1 VGLKL
6 ITANTDWAISLEEAR
21 THLLKTSTDTTDDAY
36 IQTLIEAAQ
45 KKVEEDC
52 DLGLTAQTWDMYLDD
67 FPSII
72 AIWMWPVASV
82 DSVKYTDDDGD
93 TQTITSSNY
102 TTDLTQKPA
111 RIAPVNSYS
120 WPTPRDSIGAVQ
132 VRFTTGFT
140 SPDTIP
146 SDLKQ
151 AMLLLIGDWFDNRE
165 DKGRR
170 FNRVSEMILNKYK
183 YI

>member
-1 VGLKL
+1 MGLKL

-21 THLLKTSTDTTDDAY
+21 DHLDITSGDTNDDAY

-45 KKVEEDC
+45 KKIEEDY
-52 DLGLTAQTWDMYLDD
+52 DLSLTARTYDLYLDD
-67 FPSII
+67 FPNII
-72 AIWMWPVASV
+72 AIWMYPIASV
-82 DSVKYTDDDGD
+82 DSVKYTDDDGNS
-93 TQTITSSNY
+93 QTVTSTNY

-111 RIAPVNSYS
+111 RIGPVSSYT
-120 WPTPRDSIGAVQ
+120 WPTPRDSIAAVQ
-132 VRFTTGFT
+132 VRFTTGFS

-146 SDLKQ
+146 SDIKQ
-151 AMLLLIGDWFDNRE
+151 AMLLIIGDWFDNRE

-170 FNRVSEMILNKYK
+170 FNRVSEMILSKYK

>member
-1 VGLKL
+1 MGLKL
-6 ITANTDWAISLEEAR
+6 ITANTDWAISLDEAR
-21 THLLKTSTDTTDDAY
+21 AHLLKSSTDTAEDAY

-52 DLGLTAQTWDMYLDD
+52 DLGLTAQTWDLYLDK
-67 FPSII
+67 FPGVIE
-72 AIWMWPVASV
+72 IWTYPVASV

-93 TQTITSSNY
+93 TQTVTSTNY
-102 TTDLTQKPA
+102 VTDLTQKPA
-111 RIAPVNSYS
+111 RIGPINSYS
-120 WPTPRDSIGAVQ
+120 WPVPRDSIGAIQ
-132 VRFTTGFT
+132 VRFTTGYT

-146 SDLKQ
+146 SDIKT
-151 AMLLLIGDWFDNRE
+151 AMLLIIGDWYDNRE